1 MIKSDS
7 YSPAEPKT
15 LYAMSRIL
23 VSQGK
28 DQQGELVLARLNR
41 EFPNFVPAYCDMAEL
56 RMRQGRVDDAI
67 EGLTAGLQVAPRDPI
82 LLNNLGVCSIMK
94 GDFEAALSS
103 FTTASEEMPQ
113 EDRYRANMALALG
126 MLGRY
131 EEALTLYKDVL
142 EPGLAEEN
150 IGIINEIFYEP
161 IDSSL

>member
-1 MIKSDS
+1 MITSDS
-7 YSPAEPKT
+7 YAPAEAKT

-28 DQQGELVLARLNR
+28 DQQGELVLARLTR

-56 RMRQGRVDDAI
+56 RMRQGRVDEAI
-67 EGLTAGLQVAPRDPI
+67 EGLTAGLQVAPSDPI

-94 GDFEAALSS
+94 GDYEAALGS
-103 FTTASEEMPQ
+103 FTIASEEMPQ
-113 EDRYRANMALALG
+113 EERYRANMALALG

-131 EEALTLYKDVL
+131 EEALALYKEVL